1 MVVCARDMLALGEE
15 SELHL
20 RRCSRHG
27 RPGHVIYRVASV
39 HVTCAPVDRCGR
51 SVALSSLKLSSFN
64 VNVYHN
70 LLKLSESMKGI
81 DSET

>member
-1 MVVCARDMLALGEE
+1 MLALGEE

-27 RPGHVIYRVASV
+27 RPGNLGHVIHRVARV

-70 LLKLSESMKGI
+70 LLKLSESMKDI